1 MIHNYIK
8 IFNSDLRFPVN
19 NIYCIGKN
27 YSEHIKEL
35 GGKEIP
41 ELPVIFLKPNSSL
54 NPDNSDISIP
64 VYKEKFISNELHYET
79 EIILLISKDGENIPE
94 ENSNEFIFGYGIGF
108 DLTLRDV
115 QSIAKTKGLPWAT
128 AKGFKG
134 SAPVSQI
141 IKKEDFPKSK
151 GLSIEMFKNGEL
163 KQKADSSEMIFP
175 IEKIISYISYVFGL
189 SKGDLIFT
197 GTPSGVGQINSND
210 ILSANLSG
218 EVSLNIKVK

>member
-1 MIHNYIK
+1 MNNYVK
-8 IFNSDLRFPVN
+8 ILNSEIQFPVS

-54 NPDNSDISIP
+54 ITDNSDIRIP
-64 VYKEKFISNELHYET
+64 VYKEKLISGELHYET
-79 EIILLISKDGENIPE
+79 EIVILISKDGENISE
-94 ENSNEFIFGYGIGF
+94 ENANEYIYGYGIGF

-134 SAPVSQI
+134 SAPVSHFI
-141 IKKEDFPKSK
+141 RKEDFPETKS
-151 GLSIEMFKNGEL
+151 LSIEMFKNGEI
-163 KQKADSSEMIFP
+163 KQKADSSEMIFS
-175 IEKIISYISYVFGL
+175 IEKIISYISCIFGL

-210 ILSANLSG
+210 FLSANLSG

>member
-1 MIHNYIK
+1 MNKYVK
-8 IFNSDLRFPVN
+8 ILNSDIEFPVS

-54 NPDNSDISIP
+54 NTYSSDICVP
-64 VYKEKFISNELHYET
+64 LYKGKPISSELHYET
-79 EIILLISKDGENIPE
+79 EIVILISKDGENIPE
-94 ENSNEFIFGYGIGF
+94 ENANEYIYGYGIGF

-115 QSIAKTKGLPWAT
+115 QFIAKAKGLPWAT

-134 SAPVSQI
+134 SAPVSHF
-141 IKKEDFPKSK
+141 IKKEDFPESKS
-151 GLSIEMFKNGEL
+151 LSLEMFKNGEL
-163 KQKADSSEMIFP
+163 KQKADLSEMIFSL
-175 IEKIISYISYVFGL
+175 EKIISYISFIFGL

-218 EVSLNIKVK
+218 EISLNIKVK

>member
-1 MIHNYIK
+1 MNNVVK
-8 IFNSDLRFPVN
+8 ILNSDLRFPVN

-41 ELPVIFLKPNSSL
+41 EVPVIFLKPNSAL
-54 NPDNSDISIP
+54 ITDNSDISIP
-64 VYKEKFISNELHYET
+64 VYRDNLISNELHYET
-79 EIILLISKDGENIPE
+79 EIVILISKDGENIPE

-115 QSIAKTKGLPWAT
+115 QSVAKTKGLPWAT

-134 SAPVSQI
+134 SAPVSAF
-141 IKKEDFPKSK
+141 IKKEDFPESKS
-151 GLSIEMFKNGEL
+151 LSIEMFKNGEL
-163 KQKADSSEMIFP
+163 KQKADSSEMIFS

-197 GTPSGVGQINSND
+197 GTPSGVGQINPND

-218 EVSLNIKVK
+218 VISLNIKVK